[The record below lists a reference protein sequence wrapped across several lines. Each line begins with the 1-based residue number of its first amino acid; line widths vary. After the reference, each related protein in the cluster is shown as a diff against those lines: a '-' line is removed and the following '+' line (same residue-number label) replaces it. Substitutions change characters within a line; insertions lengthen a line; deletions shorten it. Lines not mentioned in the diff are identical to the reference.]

1 MAATTVSINWHSH
14 TSVCVDGSM
23 CGSSMQMWVGVMCGL
38 PEVHNVCVC
47 FCLCGYL
54 KSTMRVCVLVSCAL
68 PDVHDARVCVGVCVV
83 T

>member
-47 FCLCGYL
+47 VFL
-54 KSTMRVCVLVSCAL
+54 SVRL
-68 PDVHDARVCVGVCVV
+68 PEVHDACLCVGVMCI